1 MSAKRKKILVFSD
14 WFLPGYRAGG
24 PIRSLANLVNSV
36 DHDFYIVTRITD
48 HHSSEPYEGVVDGE
62 WVHHSPN
69 TQVMY
74 LFEDDINE
82 SKIRPLIYDAQY
94 DKIYINSLFSPL
106 FALLPLRIARAA
118 GLSSKVI
125 VSPRGMLKKGA
136 LSVKSRKKK
145 MFLFFARLIGL
156 YKGITWEATNEQE
169 VNEIKLHFGNKVRY
183 KVAPNLITIPTHRS
197 EKPVK
202 QEGSMKLVCLARIS
216 REKGIKEA
224 VQFLLDAQLE
234 GNVELDFYGT
244 QQNEVYLEECKQ
256 LAAQVKGV
264 RIVFKGEVA
273 PHAIPKLLGQYHFF
287 YMPTLGENFGHAIA
301 EALTHSTP
309 VIISDRTPWKKMQ
322 VVKAGWDLPLESKPF
337 VDVLRQCLAMGQT
350 EYTLWTEG
358 AFEFGCK
365 EAKDPETLAS
375 TYAVF
380 E

>member
-1 MSAKRKKILVFSD
+1 MSDKRKKILVFSD

-24 PIRSLANLVNSV
+24 PIRSLANLVNAV
-36 DHDFYIVTRITD
+36 DYDFYVVTRITD
-48 HHSSEPYEGVVDGE
+48 HHSREPYEGVVDGE
-62 WVHHSPN
+62 WVQHSEN

-74 LFEDDINE
+74 FFEEDITE
-82 SKIRPLIYDAQY
+82 AKIRPLIYDARY

-106 FALLPLRIARAA
+106 FALLPLRIAKSA

-136 LSVKSRKKK
+136 LSVKANKKK

-169 VNEIKLHFGNKVRY
+169 AQEIMEHFGKKVKY
-183 KVAPNLITIPTHRS
+183 KVAPNLISIPESRS
-197 EKPVK
+197 LKPQK
-202 QEGSMKLVCLARIS
+202 NAGSMKLICLARIS

-224 VQFLLDAQLE
+224 VQYLLDAKLE
-234 GNVELDFYGT
+234 GDVSLDFYGT
-244 QQNEVYLEECKQ
+244 QQNEVYLEECKE
-256 LAAQVKGV
+256 LASQVKGV
-264 RIVFKGEVA
+264 KIEFKGEVA
-273 PHAIPKLLGQYHFF
+273 PHQIPTLLGEYHFF

-309 VIISDRTPWKKMQ
+309 VIISNRTPWKNL
-322 VVKAGWDLPLESKPF
+322 VAERAGWDLPLESAAF
-337 VDVLRQCLAMGQT
+337 VDTLKHCLAMTQSD
-350 EYTLWTEG
+350 YVSWTEG
-358 AFEFGCK
+358 AFEYGCK
-365 EAKDPETLAS
+365 EAKDPETLAA